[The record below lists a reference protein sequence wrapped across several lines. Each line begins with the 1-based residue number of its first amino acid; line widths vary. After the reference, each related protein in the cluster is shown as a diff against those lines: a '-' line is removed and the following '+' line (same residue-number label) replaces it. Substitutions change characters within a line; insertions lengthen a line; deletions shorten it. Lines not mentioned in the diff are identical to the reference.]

1 MTKKIETEVTEQT
14 FDAVAK
20 QFIKYNGE
28 HLEIGDKFKVK
39 KSDVEELNKYAE
51 IEIIEEIPHV
61 DGQEGEKDGE

>member
-1 MTKKIETEVTEQT
+1 MAKTEQT

-28 HLEIGDKFKVK
+28 HLKIGDQFKVK

-51 IEIIEEIPHV
+51 IEITEEIPPV
-61 DGQEGEKDGE
+61 DGQEGEKEGE